1 MFKAKF
7 KDARIVKGMFEA
19 VSAIISETLLKVD
32 PDKGIT
38 LTAMDLSHICL
49 VSLSLVKEDL
59 DEFVADQK
67 YELGINLED
76 LVKILKRS
84 GSSDEIS
91 LIHDPKDKKLLI
103 VMKPKEAKKARKF
116 TISLID
122 IEGEEINLESL
133 EAMEF
138 DNKVR
143 MGLKN
148 LDEAIKDAEIFAE
161 VLQVQAAQDKLI
173 FSTTGNIGDMEYVL
187 EKDELESSELAT
199 ESTGIFAISFLKN
212 ILKISAIADKVEL
225 ELKSE
230 APLKMIFDILNSS
243 RIMYFLAPRV
253 EEDDDSMYE
262 D

>member
-1 MFKAKF
+1 MFKAKI

-59 DEFVADQK
+59 DEFEADQK

-76 LVKILKRS
+76 LVKIIKRS
-84 GSSDEIS
+84 GANDEIS
-91 LIHDPKDKKLLI
+91 FIHDPKDKKLI
-103 VMKPKEAKKARKF
+103 IEMKPESAKKARKF

-161 VLQVQAAQDKLI
+161 VLQVQAKDNLI

-187 EKDELESSELAT
+187 EKEELETSEFTA

-212 ILKISAIADKVEL
+212 ILKVSAIAGKVEM

-230 APLKMIFDILNSS
+230 APLKMVFDILNSS